1 MRAYRS
7 QVRAPKCWLA
17 ENLLLYHMVKE
28 LFSLR
33 ATRKWTEIFHQFC
46 ENELEDCFNQI
57 GWSLKERLFVMDN
70 DPSQTSRVLR
80 QALAEIRCKMQ
91 EIQARSPD
99 LNPIEN
105 LFHNSKKNS
114 ETRP

>member
-1 MRAYRS
+1 MFFFQCAPPPRENKMRAYRS

-46 ENELEDCFNQI
+46 ENELEDCSI
-57 GWSLKERLFVMDN
+57 RLVG
-70 DPSQTSRVLR
+70 L
-80 QALAEIRCKMQ
+80 
-91 EIQARSPD
+91 
-99 LNPIEN
+99 
-105 LFHNSKKNS
+105 SKKDS
-114 ETRP
+114 LSWIMILHKQAVS